1 MDNYVNREEFEALKE
16 KVNKIENDTE
26 QASKLLIEID
36 KKVDGILI
44 KLSDNETVN
53 ELTIKPINERIKKI
67 EDNQKWIWRTIAG
80 SIITIILNLIANFI
94 KYNH

>member
-67 EDNQKWIWRTIAG
+67 EDNQKWLWRTIAG

>member
-44 KLSDNETVN
+44 KLSDNEIVN

-67 EDNQKWIWRTIAG
+67 EDNQKWLWRTIAG

>member
-16 KVNKIENDTE
+16 KVNKIENDAE

-67 EDNQKWIWRTIAG
+67 EDNQKWLWRTIAG

>member
-67 EDNQKWIWRTIAG
+67 EDNQKWLWRTIAG
-80 SIITIILNLIANFI
+80 SIITIILHLIANFI
-94 KYNH
+94 NYNH

>member
-26 QASKLLIEID
+26 QASKLLMEID

-53 ELTIKPINERIKKI
+53 QLTIKPINERIKKI
-67 EDNQKWIWRTIAG
+67 EDNQKWLWRTIAG

>member
-1 MDNYVNREEFEALKE
+1 MDNYVNREESEALKE

-26 QASKLLIEID
+26 QASKWLIEID

-67 EDNQKWIWRTIAG
+67 EDNQKWLWRTIAG